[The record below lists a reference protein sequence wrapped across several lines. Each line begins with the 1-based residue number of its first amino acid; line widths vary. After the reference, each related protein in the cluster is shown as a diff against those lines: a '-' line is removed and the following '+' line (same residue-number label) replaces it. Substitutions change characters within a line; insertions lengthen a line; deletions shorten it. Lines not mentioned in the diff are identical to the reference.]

1 MLPIGPNERPFAGD
15 WHVARRL
22 LTSAVCT
29 VIGTSALTVKSSAL
43 QPEALIP
50 LAIVQVQD
58 VPHNND
64 TGETRHIAV
73 TIKNTGTKLIV
84 AWGLGSEARLANSK
98 VLRSFVTAD
107 AYENVGRSLRGT
119 PSPATAAL
127 HRTASEQACDI
138 SPAS

>member
-1 MLPIGPNERPFAGD
+1 MLPIGPNERAFGAD
-15 WHVARRL
+15 WHIADRL
-22 LTSAVCT
+22 LIPAVCT
-29 VIGTSALTVKSSAL
+29 LIGTSTFTAESSAL

-50 LAIVQVQD
+50 LAVAQVQD

-107 AYENVGRSLRGT
+107 AYENVGRSPRGT

-127 HRTASEQACDI
+127 YRTASEQACDI